1 MCVIGGTADDCNIG
15 IGFTPKEMGKSIV
28 NEGNV
33 FPAQHKGRSVKE
45 QARPSEAKL
54 C

>member
-1 MCVIGGTADDCNIG
+1 MCVTGGIAGDWNIG
-15 IGFTPKEMGKSIV
+15 IGFTPEETGESTV

-33 FPAQHKGRSVKE
+33 FPAQHKGRSGKE
-45 QARPSEAKL
+45 QARPSGAKL